1 MQKETISTVIR
12 ILKVT
17 IVLLFI
23 ICLIEFNA
31 YLDLRV
37 TEKYEIE
44 EVVRFYKDNPDV
56 IKKKTIENHHS
67 QNVRLC
73 IMASSIIL
81 GIICVVVKNLLKR
94 AKNSKKPYG
103 KSI

>member
-1 MQKETISTVIR
+1 MRKETISIIIR

-17 IVLLFI
+17 TVLLFI

-31 YLDLRV
+31 YLDLLV

-44 EVVRFYKDNPDV
+44 EAVMFYKDNPEV
-56 IKKKTIENHHS
+56 IIKKTIEIHHS

-73 IMASSIIL
+73 IMVLSVII
-81 GIICVVVKNLLKR
+81 GMICVVVRKILKNKI
-94 AKNSKKPYG
+94 
-103 KSI
+103 KS

>member
-1 MQKETISTVIR
+1 MQKATISIIIR
-12 ILKVT
+12 ILQVT

-44 EVVRFYKDNPDV
+44 EAAMFYKENPDM
-56 IKKKTIENHHS
+56 IKKMTIENHHS

-73 IMASSIIL
+73 IICLSVIL
-81 GIICVVVKNLLKR
+81 GIICAVVRKILKF
-94 AKNSKKPYG
+94 KI
-103 KSI
+103 KS

>member
-1 MQKETISTVIR
+1 MQKKTISTIIR
-12 ILKVT
+12 ILKIT

-44 EVVRFYKDNPDV
+44 EAAMFYKDNPDV
-56 IKKKTIENHHS
+56 IKKMTIENHHS

-81 GIICVVVKNLLKR
+81 GAICVVLRNMLKR
-94 AKNSKKPYG
+94 AI
-103 KSI
+103 KS